1 MALPIEDLYRR
12 YGPMVLRRCRQLL
25 KDENQAVD
33 VMHDVFVAM
42 LRSQESLNNEQ
53 PAGLLLTTAT
63 NLSLNRLRSERRRP
77 STPTEDLDAVWEIAN
92 HGDEGGSESRTL
104 ARRILDR
111 IFANDLETTRLMAV
125 LHFVDG
131 MSLEEVAEEVNLS
144 VSGVRKRLR
153 KLKERV
159 QGLSSQAEVLS

>member
-42 LRSQESLNNEQ
+42 LRAQDSLQNEQ
-53 PAGLLLTTAT
+53 PAALLLTTAT
-63 NLSLNRLRSERRRP
+63 NLSLNRLRSEKRRP
-77 STPTEDLDAVWEIAN
+77 ATPTEDIDTVWEIAH
-92 HGDEGGSESRTL
+92 HGADGGSESRTL
-104 ARRILDR
+104 ARRVLDR
-111 IFANDLETTRLMAV
+111 IFANDLESTRLMAV

-159 QGLSSQAEVLS
+159 QGLAPESEVLS